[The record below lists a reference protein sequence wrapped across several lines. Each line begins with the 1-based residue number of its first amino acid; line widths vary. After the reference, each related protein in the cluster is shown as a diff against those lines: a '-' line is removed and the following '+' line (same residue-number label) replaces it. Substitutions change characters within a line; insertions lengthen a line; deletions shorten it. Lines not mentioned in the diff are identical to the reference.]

1 MICGNDND
9 RTDYTGRG
17 CHTNGVRAH
26 VLRHDGPG
34 KNHDNMPHDTI
45 VFCDS
50 YFDFQSTSKRVEL
63 LDEDKTE
70 KIYRR
75 YDVEVMIS
83 MGQWTESTVQDDLC

>member
-1 MICGNDND
+1 
-9 RTDYTGRG
+9 
-17 CHTNGVRAH
+17 
-26 VLRHDGPG
+26 
-34 KNHDNMPHDTI
+34 MPHDTI